1 MRSIQMFPLY
11 KTYTSVEIRLPE
23 FGFLSNIA
31 YCPIATGRPYIKHL
45 HMNTQFDTVTYLAL
59 QEGIVGCIV
68 GAVYSNGHLVAE
80 DYDRM
85 LDALAGREIF
95 LETDILKLI
104 KSQAGLRYI
113 LDEDDFLTS
122 CCEKI
127 TEEWK
132 RPVFAMVCH
141 LLIDGGLSLSSASFL
156 KALKQHLDLK
166 EVKDIIGI
174 LSELHKDRT
183 AELLFTV

>member
-1 MRSIQMFPLY
+1 
-11 KTYTSVEIRLPE
+11 
-23 FGFLSNIA
+23 
-31 YCPIATGRPYIKHL
+31 
-45 HMNTQFDTVTYLAL
+45 MNTQIEASPCLGL

-68 GAVYSNGHLVAE
+68 GAIYSNGHPVAE

-85 LDALAGREIF
+85 LDALAGRELF

-113 LDEDDFLTS
+113 LDEDDFLKS

-132 RPVFAMVCH
+132 RAVFTMVCH
-141 LLIDGGLSLSSASFL
+141 LLIDGGFSLASVSYL
-156 KALKQHLDLK
+156 KALKKQLNLGN
-166 EVKDIIGI
+166 VKDIVEV
-174 LSELHKDRT
+174 LNELHKDRIT
-183 AELLFTV
+183 ELLFSV